1 MFDSFGIMTTEELN
15 ELANNLKN
23 EGDKDSIEALA
34 KENGLDPDIAK
45 AFISGEIPVF
55 ADVLSAAIGKI
66 DIEAKE
72 LKPKEIVVDWINYIK
87 ARCLEDNNMA
97 KAVRDKNKTL
107 KGALA
112 ALLTWS
118 FQNAYDVDRDIVKE
132 ANVKAGRVKMGIPGS
147 GTAKKL
153 INEYYLGG
161 AE

>member
-23 EGDKDSIEALA
+23 EGDKDSIKALA

-72 LKPKEIVVDWINYIK
+72 LKPKEIVVDWINYQPRGI
-87 ARCLEDNNMA
+87 AQR
-97 KAVRDKNKTL
+97 R
-107 KGALA
+107 KG
-112 ALLTWS
+112 
-118 FQNAYDVDRDIVKE
+118 F
-132 ANVKAGRVKMGIPGS
+132 
-147 GTAKKL
+147 
-153 INEYYLGG
+153 
-161 AE
+161 